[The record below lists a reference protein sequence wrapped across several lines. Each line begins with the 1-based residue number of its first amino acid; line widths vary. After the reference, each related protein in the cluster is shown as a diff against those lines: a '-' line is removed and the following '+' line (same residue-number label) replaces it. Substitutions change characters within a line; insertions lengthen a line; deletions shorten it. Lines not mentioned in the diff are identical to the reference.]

1 MYVKIVEHLEDEK
14 RVSSSRGSLEDKIV
28 PSEHHMFE
36 CLEAIYRKVTVDD
49 IAEFHERM
57 VHIETVRIIISVPEN
72 TGPFEFVQCK
82 TVIREGGERIL
93 NETLIARNCILYLMN
108 NEGKTIDRMICR

>member
-14 RVSSSRGSLEDKIV
+14 GVSSSRGSLEEKVV

-36 CLEAIYRKVTVDD
+36 CLEATYRKVTVDS
-49 IAEFHERM
+49 ITEFYERM
-57 VHIETVRIIISVPEN
+57 VHIETVRVIISVPEK
-72 TGPFEFVQCK
+72 GPFEFVQCK

-108 NEGKTIDRMICR
+108 NDGKTIDSMVCR